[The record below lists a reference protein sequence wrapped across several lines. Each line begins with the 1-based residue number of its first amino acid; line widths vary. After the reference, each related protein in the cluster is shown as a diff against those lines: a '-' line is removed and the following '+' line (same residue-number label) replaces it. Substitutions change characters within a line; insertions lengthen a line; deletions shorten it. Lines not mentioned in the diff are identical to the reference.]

1 MKEITIK
8 IEGKEWEEAMDKAF
22 QKANKNAKIDG
33 FRPGKAPKD
42 IFIKKY
48 GKESLMMDA
57 ADLSINDAYLKML
70 EENKDLEIVAQ
81 PELKLKSLDENGVE
95 FVFTLTL
102 KPEVK
107 LGKYKGL
114 KVTKDSTEVT
124 EEEIDE
130 TIMNMRNRY
139 AENRVKDGEI
149 VDGDVAVIDFEGFKD
164 DVPFEGGKAEGYSLK
179 IGSHTFIPGFEEA
192 LVGMKAGESKDIH
205 LTFPEDYHSEEL
217 KGQPVVFKVTV
228 NEVKETIIPELSK
241 EFYEDLGMEGI
252 NDEESL
258 RNQVKENIAARKEME
273 AENKYTDDLL
283 KAAIENMTVEVPE
296 AMVTEE
302 IDRMLRQYE
311 DNLKMQGLTLEQFYQ
326 FTNSDEAAL
335 KDQMKEEA
343 LNRVKARLLLEEVA
357 KVEKLEISDEEAD
370 QEVEKLAER
379 YGMKKDEFLAAFGGL
394 DMVKYDSKMR
404 KAIEVLKLEK

>member
-22 QKANKNAKIDG
+22 QKANKKAKIDG

-95 FVFTLTL
+95 FDFTLTL

-139 AENRVKDGEI
+139 AENRVKDI
-149 VDGDVAVIDFEGFKD
+149 LLFQD
-164 DVPFEGGKAEGYSLK
+164 LK
-179 IGSHTFIPGFEEA
+179 KHL
-192 LVGMKAGESKDIH
+192 LV
-205 LTFPEDYHSEEL
+205 
-217 KGQPVVFKVTV
+217 
-228 NEVKETIIPELSK
+228 
-241 EFYEDLGMEGI
+241 
-252 NDEESL
+252 
-258 RNQVKENIAARKEME
+258 
-273 AENKYTDDLL
+273 
-283 KAAIENMTVEVPE
+283 
-296 AMVTEE
+296 
-302 IDRMLRQYE
+302 
-311 DNLKMQGLTLEQFYQ
+311 
-326 FTNSDEAAL
+326 
-335 KDQMKEEA
+335 
-343 LNRVKARLLLEEVA
+343 
-357 KVEKLEISDEEAD
+357 
-370 QEVEKLAER
+370 
-379 YGMKKDEFLAAFGGL
+379 
-394 DMVKYDSKMR
+394 
-404 KAIEVLKLEK
+404 